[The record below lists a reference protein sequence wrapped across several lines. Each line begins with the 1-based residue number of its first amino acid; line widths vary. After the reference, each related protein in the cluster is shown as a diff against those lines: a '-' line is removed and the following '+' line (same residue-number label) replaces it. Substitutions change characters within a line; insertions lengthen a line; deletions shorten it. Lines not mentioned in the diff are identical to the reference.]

1 MLKKGKVWL
10 TLNEA
15 MLQDGK
21 DVSEYEQYCED
32 FGFQS
37 CYDEDNFKRLLSELG
52 EDIIRNASLYAENEE
67 MMI

>member
-32 FGFQS
+32 FGLQS

-52 EDIIRNASLYAENEE
+52 EDTIRNASLYAENEE